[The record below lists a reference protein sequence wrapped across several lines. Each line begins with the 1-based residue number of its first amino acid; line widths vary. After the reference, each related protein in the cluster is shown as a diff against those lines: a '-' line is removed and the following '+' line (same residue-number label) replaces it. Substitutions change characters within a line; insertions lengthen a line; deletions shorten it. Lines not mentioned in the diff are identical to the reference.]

1 MSKEFL
7 RQWLIKNKFQGKK
20 NQVIPFMDDLQVE
33 RISSRYIEV
42 YEKII
47 GENFNK
53 KESKDIN
60 KRIQSNIINFLKNHK

>member
-1 MSKEFL
+1 
-7 RQWLIKNKFQGKK
+7 
-20 NQVIPFMDDLQVE
+20 MDDLQVE

-47 GENFNK
+47 GESFNK

-60 KRIQSNIINFLKNHK
+60 KRIQFNIIDFLKTINNSFQLFC